1 MYRVILSAQAKK
13 EYQYFIRS
21 GNKVAVNKILSLLE
35 DIAEH
40 PYIGIGKPEPLKYEL
55 AGYWSRRI
63 NSEHRIV
70 YSVDEEVV
78 RVYVLSIRYYYAGN
92 REPRPADSPLS
103 LLKATKK
110 VCAK

>member
-1 MYRVILSAQAKK
+1 MEIIFLGQAEKDREYWKK
-13 EYQYFIRS
+13 S
-21 GNKVAVNKILSLLE
+21 GNKAIMNKITALLK

-40 PYIGIGKPEPLKYEL
+40 PYTGIGKPEPLKYEL

-92 REPRPADSPLS
+92 
-103 LLKATKK
+103 
-110 VCAK
+110 

>member
-1 MYRVILSAQAKK
+1 MEIIFLGQAEKDREYWKK
-13 EYQYFIRS
+13 S
-21 GNKVAVNKILSLLE
+21 GNKAIMNKITALLK

-40 PYIGIGKPEPLKYEL
+40 PYTGIGKPEPLKYEL

-78 RVYVLSIRYYYAGN
+78 RVYVLSIRYYYPG
-92 REPRPADSPLS
+92 
-103 LLKATKK
+103 K
-110 VCAK
+110 